1 MRHLS
6 RICVGFHFTRQSELA
21 LRSAATLARTFG
33 AVVDVVTVVE
43 PAPLYRRVLTRRQ
56 SQLASVDDLVAR
68 WRERLADAIKAA
80 ALEDLTVSPHVRV
93 GRPFSELIT
102 GCREGQAELL
112 VVGARDGS
120 QKERTVLGS
129 TVERV
134 LRKAPVPV
142 LIVKNELSSSPS
154 LVLSPTDFSSAA
166 RPAVA
171 EAAALA
177 RRWGAKLVLL
187 HAVEPIAETYV
198 WPVESGTVA
207 LYLAEPEELDPEWE
221 AFVAPL
227 DLSGIAWERKTLR
240 GYATPTIT
248 ETATQ
253 LGADI
258 IVMGTHG
265 RSGLAHVLLGS
276 VAERVARE
284 ASSSILTVRPQE
296 SGVGPRHERL

>member
-1 MRHLS
+1 MDRLS
-6 RICVGFHFTRQSELA
+6 RICVGFHFTPQSDLA
-21 LRSAATLARTFG
+21 LRSAATLARSFG
-33 AVVDVVTVVE
+33 AAIDVVTVVE
-43 PAPLYRRVLTRRQ
+43 PAPLYRRVLTPGQ
-56 SQLASVDDLVAR
+56 SRLASVDDLVAR
-68 WRERLADAIKAA
+68 CRDR
-80 ALEDLTVSPHVRV
+80 LEDATRVAGLEGLTVNRHVRV
-93 GRPFSELIT
+93 GRPFAELVV
-102 GCREGQAELL
+102 GCREVQAELL
-112 VVGARDGS
+112 AVGTRGGS
-120 QKERTVLGS
+120 QKERAVLGS

-142 LIVKNELSSSPS
+142 LVVKKELSPSPS

-166 RPAVA
+166 RPAVV

-177 RRWGAKLVLL
+177 RRWGARLVLL

-227 DLSGIAWERKTLR
+227 DLSGIAWERKTIR
-240 GYATPTIT
+240 GYATQTIT
-248 ETATQ
+248 ENAAQ
-253 LGADI
+253 LGADL

-284 ASSSILTVRPQE
+284 ASCSILTVRPQE
-296 SGVGPRHERL
+296 S